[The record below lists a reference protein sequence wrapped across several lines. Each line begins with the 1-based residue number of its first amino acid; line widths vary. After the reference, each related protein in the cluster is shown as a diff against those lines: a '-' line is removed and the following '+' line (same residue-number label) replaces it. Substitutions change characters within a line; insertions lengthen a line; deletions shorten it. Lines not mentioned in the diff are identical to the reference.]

1 MAYNKDA
8 QKRYN
13 EKCKKVE
20 IKYNQSEL
28 NDYNDLKSY
37 CNDNNIAVSVFI
49 KQLVK
54 KELDSYVKY

>member
-1 MAYNKDA
+1 MVYDKEA
-8 QKRYN
+8 QKRYMQ
-13 EKCKKVE
+13 KCKKIE

-49 KQLVK
+49 KQLIK